1 MAWKYVEIGL
11 DKYLHG
17 GLFQIHYLTWG
28 DIGQPAVHADADCNC
43 AWIIGSLQVCRNHET
58 FSGGFIIEQ
67 FDIGAVPDIRLAGK
81 RFEYPF
87 EISPAGRT
95 TRRRLSHKLFESPS
109 EISPA
114 ASFTVKFVCVT
125 WGVKNLP
132 LFLGFLEITSPRN
145 S

>member
-87 EISPAGRT
+87 EISPV
-95 TRRRLSHKLFESPS
+95 
-109 EISPA
+109 
-114 ASFTVKFVCVT
+114 ASFMVEFICMSPYVENTRIALNAVKIFKIFIYGT
-125 WGVKNLP
+125 WI
-132 LFLGFLEITSPRN
+132 F
-145 S
+145 